1 MKEFTIA
8 IEEMTVQEFKVI
20 ADSEE
25 EAIELAEKKY
35 KDGEFVL
42 ESGEVHFK
50 QMTVLNTCKEMTA

>member
-50 QMTVLNTCKEMTA
+50 QMTVLNT